1 MVTAMFFTGNSRT
14 LATASKKDIIL
25 FWDMEDSAL
34 YHTEKKKLG
43 GINALALSSDGRT
56 LAIGLADDTV
66 RIVDSQGF
74 DESLRLTG
82 YHNPVRAMEIS
93 PNNQFIASGSE
104 NKLII
109 AANKRAGAYYE
120 VDAHEGDITALT
132 FEPLG
137 RKS

>member
-1 MVTAMFFTGNSRT
+1 MKNGSSRVWDLTTGKKRPRLKGDQGMVTAMFFTGNSRT
-14 LATASKKDIIL
+14 LATASKKTSSYFGIWKIPLYIIR
-25 FWDMEDSAL
+25 
-34 YHTEKKKLG
+34 KKRKLG

-104 NKLII
+104 KQ
-109 AANKRAGAYYE
+109 AY
-120 VDAHEGDITALT
+120 HC
-132 FEPLG
+132 
-137 RKS
+137 RK